1 VGFKGL
7 ILKCLASNMISGT
20 LTDKMTDSGV
30 FRVQVSTGFY
40 RALFR
45 IWLESRVTTF
55 EPNINITIIMDW
67 TA

>member
-1 VGFKGL
+1 
-7 ILKCLASNMISGT
+7 MISGT
-20 LTDKMTDSGV
+20 LTDKRTDSGV

-55 EPNINITIIMDW
+55 ESNINITIIMNW